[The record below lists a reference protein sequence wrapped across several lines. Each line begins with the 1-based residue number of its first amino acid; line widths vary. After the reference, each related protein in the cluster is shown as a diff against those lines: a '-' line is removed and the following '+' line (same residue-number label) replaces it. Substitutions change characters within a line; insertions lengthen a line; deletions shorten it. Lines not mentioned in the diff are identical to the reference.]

1 MTKKVIGQRIK
12 RNEDPRLLTGQA
24 LFVDDVQIPG
34 MLHVAFL
41 RSDYA
46 HARLLSI
53 DVSAARQRPGVVA
66 VYTAEDLGDDW
77 KPAPALVS
85 PPPTIKEI
93 EFYSRTQVPLVK
105 VKVRHAGEPLAMV
118 VAESRYIAEDAVEDI
133 LVDLDPLPAV
143 IDMEKALEPGS
154 PLVHDDLESNL
165 AAHLVQQKGDYE
177 VARAQADLV
186 IERRIVIDRCVAA
199 AMENRGIVANW
210 EPKSQQLTLWDTTQA
225 PIPIRNGLAA
235 MFGLSAHQVRVI
247 APFVGGGFGPKI
259 MMYYPEEVLLTWATL
274 KLARP
279 LKWIEDRR
287 ENFFA
292 TTMERSQVHD
302 GEIAITKEGRILGI
316 RHSFLHDT
324 GAYDPYGLT
333 IPLNTQSH
341 SMGSYDVP
349 NYYSDMK
356 VVFTNRTIVTPV
368 RGAGRPQGIFL
379 VERLLDLAAKKLGID
394 PLEIR
399 RRNLIPANAFPYHQ
413 GIIDQAFSELIFDS
427 GNYQAT
433 LEKAAAR
440 IGYEKFVKEEQPR
453 LRAEGRHVGIG
464 IVSFVETTGV
474 GPYEGAR
481 VTVETD
487 GRVSVAT
494 GVGTQGQGHFTSF
507 AQIVAEQLGMDV
519 RNVRMVTGD
528 TAEFHWG
535 TGTFASRGA
544 VVAAN
549 AINAAA
555 LSVRKKILR
564 QASKALETPEEELEL
579 VDGYVR
585 VADLPEQSI
594 SLGELAK
601 QANPLRGAVEPGTE
615 PGRESTDYYGP
626 QYGATANGAHAMIVE
641 VDPETMMIDIKRYVT
656 VEDCGTVL
664 NPLILDGQVQG
675 GVALGIG
682 NSYYE
687 KLVYDENGQL
697 LNASLADY
705 LIPSAMEVPPIEVGH
720 EETPSPLN
728 PLGSKGAGE
737 AGTIPVPALFAQALE
752 NALYDHDIEIL
763 EMPMSPNQLYEL
775 LTAAKARTM
784 PGGEA

>member
-274 KLARP
+274 KLGRP

-615 PGRESTDYYGP
+615 PGLESTDYYGP